1 MITLCST
8 KSSKCDEED
17 YFLGSLSPSP
27 KSPKSPEYFR
37 SPQQKPGTT
46 PTFYQSPLGSP
57 TKSSSLHHLKN
68 ASFDLNEEEFV
79 FLQSPKHGSSV
90 DEKHSS
96 VDDDATPS
104 TIPRS
109 NSSGLILVSLLSP
122 TNKGMV
128 SKKSFIFE
136 IQSPRKNSADVFD
149 ETSTHLNLKHIA
161 TIDQFTTV
169 NKKILAKQKVLKQ
182 KQDNN
187 IYGVRFKV
195 HTKFYVAEDSDQI
208 SLGHY
213 VIVEGDRGSDLGV
226 VVSMH
231 TRTGLKRMKVKQTKF
246 EKILRLAYY
255 PEYQALMQ
263 KYYDEQSA
271 LDYIKELAAGLP
283 LNILNCEFQ
292 FDREKIVIY
301 YESDKYVDFRK
312 FLTAVYATFRTR
324 VWMERITPDD
334 DDDNVLSILESAAI
348 PRSSRALC
356 L

>member
-1 MITLCST
+1 LITLCST
-8 KSSKCDEED
+8 KSSKCDEERED
-17 YFLGSLSPSP
+17 YFIGSSPIQSPSP
-27 KSPKSPEYFR
+27 KSPDFFR
-37 SPQQKPGTT
+37 SPQQKSGTT

-57 TKSSSLHHLKN
+57 TKSFFASSPQDKKN
-68 ASFDLNEEEFV
+68 TSFDLNEEEFV
-79 FLQSPKHGSSV
+79 FMQSPKHGC
-90 DEKHSS
+90 S

-104 TIPRS
+104 TIKRS

-122 TNKGMV
+122 SNKGMV

-136 IQSPRKNSADVFD
+136 IQSPRKSSADVFD
-149 ETSTHLNLKHIA
+149 ETSTHLNLKHVA
-161 TIDQFTTV
+161 TIDEFTTV
-169 NKKILAKQKVLKQ
+169 DNSSEEKTVSRDVKG
-182 KQDNN
+182 NN

-195 HTKFYVAEDSDQI
+195 RTKFYVAEDSDQI

-231 TRTGLKRMKVKQTKF
+231 TRTGLKRMNVKQNKF

-255 PEYQALMQ
+255 PEYQLLMQ

-271 LDYIKELAAGLP
+271 LDYIKELAAMLFLP
-283 LNILNCEFQ
+283 LKVLNCEYQ

-301 YESDKYVDFRK
+301 YKSDKYVDFRK
-312 FLTAVYATFRTR
+312 FLTAVWTTFRTR

-334 DDDNVLSILESAAI
+334 KVLSILESAAL
-348 PRSSRALC
+348 PRSSRAVC

>member
-17 YFLGSLSPSP
+17 FFLGSLSPMPSPNSP
-27 KSPKSPEYFR
+27 KNPKSPEYFR
-37 SPQQKPGTT
+37 SPLQKSGTT
-46 PTFYQSPLGSP
+46 PTFYLSPQSQKKSFFASSP
-57 TKSSSLHHLKN
+57 QDKKN
-68 ASFDLNEEEFV
+68 AALNEEEFV
-79 FLQSPKHGSSV
+79 FLQSPKHG
-90 DEKHSS
+90 

-136 IQSPRKNSADVFD
+136 IQSPRKNSDVFD
-149 ETSTHLNLKHIA
+149 ETKSTHLNLKHVA
-161 TIDQFTTV
+161 TIDEFTTV
-169 NKKILAKQKVLKQ
+169 DNSSEKANHRAVG
-182 KQDNN
+182 NN

-231 TRTGLKRMKVKQTKF
+231 TRTGLKRMKVKQNKF

-271 LDYIKELAAGLP
+271 LDYIKELAKGLP
-283 LNILNCEFQ
+283 LKILNCEFQ

-312 FLTAVYATFRTR
+312 FLTAVWTTFRTR
-324 VWMERITPDD
+324 VWMERVTPDD
-334 DDDNVLSILESAAI
+334 KVLSISESAAI

>member
-1 MITLCST
+1 MITLCSA

-17 YFLGSLSPSP
+17 YFLGSLSPMPSPKSTKSTKSP

-37 SPQQKPGTT
+37 SPLQKSGTT
-46 PTFYQSPLGSP
+46 PTFYMSPQSSP
-57 TKSSSLHHLKN
+57 TKSFFASSPRDKK
-68 ASFDLNEEEFV
+68 SDLNEEEFV
-79 FLQSPKHGSSV
+79 FLQSPKHG
-90 DEKHSS
+90 S

-136 IQSPRKNSADVFD
+136 IQSPRKNSSDVFD
-149 ETSTHLNLKHIA
+149 ETSTHLNLKHVA

-169 NKKILAKQKVLKQ
+169 DNSSLSCAETDNSSEALSRAVKG
-182 KQDNN
+182 NN

-231 TRTGLKRMKVKQTKF
+231 TRTGLKRMKVKQNKF

-271 LDYIKELAAGLP
+271 LPWIEKLALAQGLP
-283 LNILNCEFQ
+283 LKILNCEFQ
-292 FDREKIVIY
+292 FDR
-301 YESDKYVDFRK
+301 D
-312 FLTAVYATFRTR
+312 
-324 VWMERITPDD
+324 
-334 DDDNVLSILESAAI
+334 
-348 PRSSRALC
+348 
-356 L
+356 